1 MASPLFLTSSPLP
14 GEFRRDLG
22 DVRADGGFI
31 MDAPALFVGLLGV
44 GVSQLPSDE
53 VPPEEL
59 FECRLLVIDDIVPGD
74 DAVDRLLVIDVTLGE
89 DAIDAVSSLVQGGG
103 VTNRPRGES
112 LISSSCLPQEI
123 FDKILD
129 LCKKS
134 AL

>member
-74 DAVDRLLVIDVTLGE
+74 DAVDRLLVIDITL
-89 DAIDAVSSLVQGGG
+89 
-103 VTNRPRGES
+103 
-112 LISSSCLPQEI
+112 
-123 FDKILD
+123 
-129 LCKKS
+129 
-134 AL
+134 